1 MKVSVIFPDKTVG
14 VNDVFYV
21 IPSITPTDPN
31 YSVIQWYDDNHGTIE
46 VYMGDRIW
54 FTDESIVQPY
64 IDAWNQA
71 NSASA
76 TSS

>member
-1 MKVSVIFPDKTVG
+1 MRASIIFPDKMIG
-14 VNDVFYV
+14 LGGVFYN
-21 IPSITPTDPN
+21 IPTLIAPDPN
-31 YSVIQWYDDNHGTIE
+31 YSVIQWYDDGHGTIE